1 MIQSTAV
8 TPGHSTRARLRSSC
22 PSPMDRPAE
31 RRRRL
36 THRAL
41 PVVGGLALVSLVVGI
56 VAGAGADSAAMG
68 AARRYGAA
76 WERGDY
82 RAMYALL
89 GADSKSRVSPAR
101 FEAAYR
107 TTAATATATAVK
119 VGSPGGESDGTVRLP
134 VTVRTRIFGTV
145 RGDVDLPV
153 SDDRVELAPG
163 IVFPGVG
170 P

>member
-1 MIQSTAV
+1 
-8 TPGHSTRARLRSSC
+8 
-22 PSPMDRPAE
+22 MDRPAE

-41 PVVGGLALVSLVVGI
+41 PVLGGVAFVSLVAGM
-56 VAGAGADSAAMG
+56 VAGAGAESAGAG

-89 GADSKSRVSPAR
+89 GADSRSRVTEAR

-107 TTAATATATAVK
+107 ATAATATATPTSVR
-119 VGSPGGESDGTVRLP
+119 VGSPGGESDGKVSLP
-134 VTVRTRIFGTV
+134 VAVRTRIFGTV
-145 RGDVDLPV
+145 RGDVDL
-153 SDDRVELAPG
+153 
-163 IVFPGVG
+163 
-170 P
+170 